1 MRSHSPQKPGSCHIS
16 SSGQNESALFILA
29 QQMGVEA
36 SRPPATAPVGS
47 SEKSATKVANTAHAP
62 CATVTAVS
70 AASSDEIIPG
80 HIKANSVSR
89 SPLRHVLMAGPDNVH
104 REPMQLRLGT
114 RSDIL
119 TL

>member
-1 MRSHSPQKPGSCHIS
+1 
-16 SSGQNESALFILA
+16 
-29 QQMGVEA
+29 MGVEA

-80 HIKANSVSR
+80 HIKANSGADATAFRNKV
-89 SPLRHVLMAGPDNVH
+89 GYFD
-104 REPMQLRLGT
+104 T
-114 RSDIL
+114 L